1 MDKNREAQYKK
12 FLEEKDELI
21 ESLTKDFAAAFE
33 KHGPASVWHIFTPV
47 SIATGHKNNAG

>member
-12 FLEEKDELI
+12 FLEVKDELI

-33 KHGPASVWHIFTPV
+33 KHGYASVWHIFTPV
-47 SIATGHKNNAG
+47 TAVAKHK